1 MKQTLI
7 NHINTLGLSFIEN
20 EMNDILIENKLALH
34 FVDFFTEKEPLKRW
48 KYYYDKEIRCVFI
61 YPTYNIE
68 IYKNIVAY
76 HFGKVQKIFARKCEV
91 RILKAKDIKPFFE
104 QNNIEGYRQADK
116 AYCLFYNNELMMA
129 YSVGHAFFGKGKYD
143 LEIARGACK
152 MGYQIVG
159 GASRLWKAII
169 NDNPL
174 VQTIVY
180 YVDRREYDG
189 RSMKFLN
196 NVDTSYFGGES
207 FMNYWV
213 KENRYANREPA
224 RNAEIV
230 AGYHDGSIIQVK
242 NPGSWTNVYK
252 VEPNRCYVYKVT
264 NKKTGKYYI
273 GSKTTLNADNYYI
286 GYNYFTSSTDTE
298 FVEDFKK
305 NTNAWKHEV
314 LKYFDDKQDCLDYEA
329 TLIEEAWENDRDN
342 LINKGFVRKNKKTN
356 HIVTSHCN
364 EKGWHHSEE
373 AKRKVSEANKG
384 RPCSEEH
391 KRRLSE
397 TLKGKKFSEV
407 HRENLAEAIRTKVIN
422 SDGYKNR
429 KARSRDSYTEEWKQ
443 KISEQTALKMA
454 ENKQKDIDYI
464 HSLGYIVCDDLVK
477 AGWTYGK
484 AVSLKPVGKYKR
496 LKYFNK
502 ELI

>member
-48 KYYYDKEIRCVFI
+48 QYYYDKEVRCVFI

-68 IYKNIVAY
+68 IYKNIIAY
-76 HFGKVQKIFARKCEV
+76 HFGKVTKIFARKCEV

-104 QNNIEGYRQADK
+104 QNNIEGYRHADK

-129 YSVGHAFFGKGKYD
+129 YSVGLAFFGKGRYD

-189 RSMKFLN
+189 RSMKFLD
-196 NVDTSYFGGES
+196 NVDETHFGGES

-213 KENRYANREPA
+213 KENRYANREPG

-242 NPGSWTNVYK
+242 NPGSWTNIYK

-298 FVEDFKK
+298 FVEDFKN
-305 NTNAWKHEV
+305 NTKAWKHEV
-314 LKYFDDKQDCLDYEA
+314 LKYFDDKQECLDYEA
-329 TLIEEAWENDRDN
+329 TLIEEAWDNDRDN
-342 LINKGFVRKNKKTN
+342 LINKGFVRKDGKTC
-356 HIVTSHCN
+356 HVVTSHCT
-364 EKGWHHSEE
+364 EKGWHHTEESKQKMSEAQKGRKLSEE
-373 AKRKVSEANKG
+373 RKRKLSEA
-384 RPCSEEH
+384 
-391 KRRLSE
+391 
-397 TLKGKKFSEV
+397 LKGKKHKERT
-407 HRENLAEAIRTKVIN
+407 REWIDKVIN
-422 SDGYKNR
+422 SENYKNR
-429 KARSRDSYTEEWKQ
+429 KPRDKSSYTDEWKC
-443 KISEQTALKMA
+443 KVA
-454 ENKQKDIDYI
+454 ENTAIAMELRKQETINKI
-464 HSLGYIVCDDLVK
+464 HSMGFVTMEDLMKENGISYRQCRVFK
-477 AGWTYGK
+477 E
-484 AVSLKPVGKYKR
+484 VGRLNR
-496 LKYFNK
+496 LKYFDPNNLQVK
-502 ELI
+502 

>member
-68 IYKNIVAY
+68 IYKNIIAY
-76 HFGKVQKIFARKCEV
+76 HFGKVTKIFARKCEV
-91 RILKAKDIKPFFE
+91 RILKAKDVKYFFE

-129 YSVGHAFFGKGKYD
+129 YSTGHAFFGKGKYD

-159 GASRLWKAII
+159 GASRLWKAIT

-174 VQTIVY
+174 AQTIVY

-189 RSMKFLN
+189 RSMKFLD
-196 NVDTSYFGGES
+196 NVDETHFGNES

-224 RNAEIV
+224 RNTEITK
-230 AGYHDGSIIQVK
+230 GYKDGSIIQVK
-242 NPGSWTNVYK
+242 NPGSWTNIYMV
-252 VEPNRCYVYKVT
+252 PATRLYVYRVT
-264 NKKTGKYYI
+264 DKRTGKYYI
-273 GSKTTLNADNYYI
+273 GSKTTLNPDNYYI
-286 GYNYFTSSTDTE
+286 GYNYFTSSTDKD

-305 NTNAWKHEV
+305 NTAKYKHEV
-314 LKYFDDKQDCLDYEA
+314 LKYFDDKQECLDYEA
-329 TLIEEAWENDRDN
+329 DLIEEAWNNDIDN
-342 LINKGFVRKNKKTN
+342 LINRGFVRKSGKTCHVVARGACSPETRAKISKAQKGVPRRKHTDAEKK
-356 HIVTSHCN
+356 VLSDKM
-364 EKGWHHSEE
+364 KGKPFGVHTEE
-373 AKRKVSEANKG
+373 SFRKQA
-384 RPCSEEH
+384 
-391 KRRLSE
+391 E
-397 TLKGKKFSEV
+397 TLKKRYASGEITVWNKNPKRQEWWKKFKEQTGKSFTTFKRFWSEF
-407 HRENLAEAIRTKVIN
+407 NQIN
-422 SDGYKNR
+422 SYEFAINLYKS
-429 KARSRDSYTEEWKQ
+429 K
-443 KISEQTALKMA
+443 
-454 ENKQKDIDYI
+454 
-464 HSLGYIVCDDLVK
+464 
-477 AGWTYGK
+477 
-484 AVSLKPVGKYKR
+484 
-496 LKYFNK
+496 
-502 ELI
+502 